1 MLQLKPV
8 DSPEMLQLVVGW
20 LSQKENYQWLDFG
33 DGRQLVSREWLKI
46 AMQRGTHVL
55 RVFTSDDD
63 VPIGVTGLTN
73 INPHFK
79 TANVWVVLGDRS
91 CAGRNYATR
100 GVSKMMTLGFRELGL
115 EAIHTWIVDGNPSV
129 HVARKVNFKPI
140 GRQRQCHYIDGRAY
154 DRLWF
159 DVLASEHEEF
169 NDVRRERSA

>member
-1 MLQLKPV
+1 MQLKPV
-8 DSPEMLQLVVGW
+8 DTPELLQLVVGW

-63 VPIGVTGLTN
+63 MPIGVTGLTN
-73 INPHFK
+73 INPHFR

-91 CAGRNYATR
+91 YAGRNYATR
-100 GVSKMMTLGFRELGL
+100 GISALMTFAFRELGL

-129 HVARKVNFKPI
+129 AVARKVNFKPI
-140 GRQRQCHYIDGRAY
+140 GRQRQCHYIDGRPH

-159 DVLASEHEEF
+159 DLLASEHEEF
-169 NDVRRERSA
+169 RDAGRQHIA

>member
-1 MLQLKPV
+1 MQLKPV
-8 DSPEMLQLVVGW
+8 DTPELLQLVVGW
-20 LSQKENYQWLDFG
+20 LSRKENYQWLDFG

-63 VPIGVTGLTN
+63 FPIGVTGLTN

-91 CAGRNYATR
+91 FAGRNYATR
-100 GVSKMMTLGFRELGL
+100 GISAMMTHGFRDLGL
-115 EAIHTWIVDGNPSV
+115 DAIHTWIVDGNPSV
-129 HVARKVNFKPI
+129 AVARKINFKPI
-140 GRQRQCHYIDGRAY
+140 GRQRQCHYIDGKPY

-159 DVLASEHEEF
+159 DLLASEHQEF
-169 NDVRRERSA
+169 RDVRHQPTA